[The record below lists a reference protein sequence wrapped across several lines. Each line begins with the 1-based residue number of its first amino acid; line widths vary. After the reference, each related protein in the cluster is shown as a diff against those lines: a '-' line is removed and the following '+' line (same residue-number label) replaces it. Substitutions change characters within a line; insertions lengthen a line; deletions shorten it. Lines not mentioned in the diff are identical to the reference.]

1 MTQLTKTLIA
11 GVIAIGI
18 SNSALAECVAPSA
31 PIVPDGN
38 VASKDEL
45 LSAQSAYKAFESN
58 FYDYRECLQAKEKAL
73 DPNAADLEAQKKAL
87 IDLDDVA
94 FEELNRVA
102 AEFNTAV
109 KAYNA
114 K

>member
-73 DPNAADLEAQKKAL
+73 